1 MAVIKNAAPKAA
13 PTDFADDRMA
23 GKEIVKP
30 KSVHLLEGLLGNDDR
45 LLVPS
50 KPTPIAKV
58 KPRRNKI
65 HTIIT
70 QEVKKRSWLGS
81 LRLRH
86 AMIIASFMLF
96 VAIPGTLGSIY
107 MIFVAADQYHSTASF
122 SVRSIEAS
130 GGSDILGMFAQA
142 STGNTQSDS
151 YILMDYIRSER
162 MLDDV
167 EKKFDL
173 EKIYQAR
180 GLDYFYGLG
189 SGLPVE
195 DKLEYWRDMVDV
207 NYDHASGIMQLQ
219 VKAFDPQQSREIAQ
233 FVIQKSDDL
242 VNNLSAEA
250 RNGVLQAAGDEVRVA
265 EERLAKARVAVRDY
279 RDVSQEVD
287 PVEGAKLAA
296 QLIGGLE
303 AQLVQM
309 NADLATA
316 LTQMGEDTPRV
327 RVLKARIAS
336 VDQQLSSER
345 QRLGSGN
352 VADKSARGSAT
363 GDVAGRIQQFEA
375 LETER
380 EFAERAYTAS
390 LASLEKAR
398 LDAGSKQRYLAV
410 FNEPTL
416 SQMAQYPTRF
426 LNSFLITLGL
436 LFAWAVFVMG
446 YYNIRDRT

>member
-1 MAVIKNAAPKAA
+1 MAVIKNAAPNAA
-13 PTDFADDRMA
+13 PTDLTDNRLA
-23 GKEIVKP
+23 GKEVAKP
-30 KSVHLLEGLLGNDDR
+30 RSVHLLEGLLGNDDR
-45 LLVPS
+45 LLA
-50 KPTPIAKV
+50 PTRPAPIAKV
-58 KPRRNKI
+58 NPTRNKI

-70 QEVKKRSWLGS
+70 QEVKKRSFFGS

-86 AMIIASFMLF
+86 AMIIVSFILF
-96 VAIPGTLGSIY
+96 VTIPGALASIY
-107 MIFVAADQYHSTASF
+107 MIFFAADQYHSTASF
-122 SVRSIEAS
+122 SVRSIEAA
-130 GGSDILGMFAQA
+130 GGSDIMGMFTQA

-162 MLDDV
+162 MLDEV

-173 EKIYQAR
+173 EKIYAAR
-180 GLDYFYGLG
+180 GIDYFYGLG
-189 SGLPVE
+189 AGLPIE
-195 DKLEYWRDMVDV
+195 NRLEYWRSMVDV

-219 VKAFDPQQSREIAQ
+219 VRAFDPKQSQEIAQ
-233 FVIQKSDDL
+233 FVIGRSDDL

-250 RNGVLQAAGDEVRVA
+250 RNGVLKTAGDEVRSA
-265 EERLAKARVAVRDY
+265 EERLTKARIAVRDY

-309 NADLATA
+309 NADLTTV
-316 LTQMGEDTPRV
+316 LTQMDEDTPRV

-336 VDQQLSSER
+336 VEQQLDSER

-352 VADKSARGSAT
+352 VAEKSARGSAT
-363 GDVAGRIQQFEA
+363 GDVAGRIQQFEE

-398 LDAGSKQRYLAV
+398 LDASSKQRYLAV
-410 FNEPTL
+410 FNQPTL
-416 SQMAQYPTRF
+416 SQMAQYPARY
-426 LNSFLITLGL
+426 LNSFLVALGL
-436 LFAWAVFVMG
+436 LFAWAVLVMG